1 MSTPSIAT
9 YFPFRRVRIIH
20 QRVSIEAA
28 MARIRVVPDGRFVP
42 ICHICANKCRR
53 IHSRGRR
60 DIRDLNL
67 GPARVTM
74 DCEYRKVVCEKC
86 NQILVEDL
94 GLFAPYQ
101 RVTRRLAR
109 YIHDLCKM
117 LTVQEVANHLGL
129 DWKTVKNID
138 KEFLEEKYGKT
149 DYENLRILAVDEI
162 AIRKGHRYLT
172 VVLDYLTGRV
182 IWMGKDRKSTT
193 LTAFFDGMSEDQKK
207 KLEAI
212 AMDMWDPYILA
223 VTQNVPHVQIVFD
236 LFHVVSSFGRVIDK
250 VRITEYHKAAKE
262 DKDVFKGA
270 KYLLLKNRKN
280 IRKREHR
287 EHLRDLLELNEVISS
302 VMILKDKL
310 KRLWSYKSR
319 TWANK
324 AIAEWCAL
332 ARSIDHPEV
341 TKFANTINNYRCGI
355 LNHCDYP
362 IHTSKLEGVNN
373 KIKVI
378 KRKSYGYHDERY
390 FTLKVI
396 QAFAN

>member
-1 MSTPSIAT
+1 MSTLSVAK

-28 MARIRVVPDGRFVP
+28 RAQITAVPDGRFVP
-42 ICHICANKCRR
+42 ICHICGNKCRR

-60 DIRDLNL
+60 DVRDLNL
-67 GPARVTM
+67 GPTQVTM
-74 DCEYRKVVCEKC
+74 DCEYRKVICERC
-86 NQILVEDL
+86 NQIPVEDL
-94 GLFAPYQ
+94 DFFKPYQ
-101 RVTRRLAR
+101 RVTKRLAR

-117 LTVQEVANHLGL
+117 LTVQEAATHLGL

-149 DYENLRILAVDEI
+149 DYENLSILAVDEI

-193 LTAFFDGMSEDQKK
+193 LTAFFDGMSENQKK

-223 VTQNVPHVQIVFD
+223 VKESVPHVKIVFD
-236 LFHVVSSFGRVIDK
+236 LFHVVSGFGRVIDK
-250 VRITEYHKAAKE
+250 VRITEYCKAAKK
-262 DKDVFKGA
+262 DKEVFKGA
-270 KYLLLKNRKN
+270 KHLLLKNRKN
-280 IRKREHR
+280 IRKREQR
-287 EHLRDLLELNEVISS
+287 KHLRELLELNEVINS

-310 KRLWSYKSR
+310 KHLWSYQSR
-319 TWANK
+319 TWADK
-324 AIAEWCAL
+324 AIDEWCAL
-332 ARSIDHPEV
+332 ACSIDHPEV
-341 TKFANTINNYRCGI
+341 AKFANTLANYRYGI